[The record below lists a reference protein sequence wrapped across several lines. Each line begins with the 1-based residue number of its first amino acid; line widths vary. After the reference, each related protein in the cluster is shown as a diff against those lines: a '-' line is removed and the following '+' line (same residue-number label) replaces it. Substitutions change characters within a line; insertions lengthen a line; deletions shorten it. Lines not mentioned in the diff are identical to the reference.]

1 MQSRQKG
8 LTQPAAAAKTGIS
21 VRSGRRIEKG
31 QHTATS
37 ERHWRTREDPLEAV
51 WESELVPLLSDDHS
65 LTGITLLEFLEDKH
79 PGQYG
84 NQHLRTLQRRVKL
97 WLATDGPD
105 KKVIFLQKA
114 VPGQMGLSDFT
125 HPNTPITING
135 APFAHL
141 LYQFRLA
148 YGGWRSLK
156 VIQGGESYSALADG
170 LQRALRAIGGS
181 PKEHRTDS
189 LSAAYNNRINVWTD
203 DYEALCQHYK
213 MLPTRNNKGVSH
225 ENGAIEAPHGSFK
238 RRLSQNLKLRK
249 STDFPSVAAYQAF
262 VDRIADRLNRR
273 CLQRTQE
280 EQNVLQPLPQNH
292 FADYKE
298 VTALVTRSAT
308 IEVARVLYTIPS
320 RLIGERIRVHLYHD
334 RLGCYLG
341 SKLIVTLSRTYPVAG
356 ETRAR
361 QIDYRHIIVSLSAKP
376 QAFRYSQLRD
386 DLLPSEDY
394 RRLWAYVN
402 ENLPP
407 RDACKWIVGVL
418 RLAYDYDC
426 EGELAWQLT
435 RAMEKE
441 QLPALKKIQA
451 RYLPRS
457 HGVTDIKTAQHQLDD
472 YDQLLDDTASEA
484 RYG

>member
-1 MQSRQKG
+1 
-8 LTQPAAAAKTGIS
+8 
-21 VRSGRRIEKG
+21 
-31 QHTATS
+31 
-37 ERHWRTREDPLEAV
+37 
-51 WESELVPLLSDDHS
+51 
-65 LTGITLLEFLEDKH
+65 
-79 PGQYG
+79 
-84 NQHLRTLQRRVKL
+84 
-97 WLATDGPD
+97 
-105 KKVIFLQKA
+105 
-114 VPGQMGLSDFT
+114 
-125 HPNTPITING
+125 
-135 APFAHL
+135 
-141 LYQFRLA
+141 
-148 YGGWRSLK
+148 
-156 VIQGGESYSALADG
+156 
-170 LQRALRAIGGS
+170 
-181 PKEHRTDS
+181 

-292 FADYKE
+292 FTDYKE